1 MSTPAIFKP
10 ADILIRI
17 VVFTVAYF
25 WSNSGNNS
33 DGTPTQLRIVTEVSD
48 DTISLFIDTLITHNN
63 VTIAIHNSAAA
74 IIESD
79 CPTGLCVQTGH
90 IHTPGQIS
98 VCMPNGVWIEIL
110 GEEVTTDVISY

>member
-10 ADILIRI
+10 ADILILI

-25 WSNSGNNS
+25 WSTS
-33 DGTPTQLRIVTEVSD
+33 DSHSDETPTQLRIVTEVSD
-48 DTISLFIDTLITHNN
+48 DTISLFIDTLITHKN
-63 VTIAIHNSAAA
+63 VTIEVHNSTAA

-79 CPTGLCVQTGH
+79 CPTGLCVQTGY

-110 GEEVTTDVISY
+110 GEESTTDVISY

>member
-10 ADILIRI
+10 ADILILI

-25 WSNSGNNS
+25 WGTSGNHS
-33 DGTPTQLRIVTEVSD
+33 DETPTQLRIVTNVSD
-48 DTISLFIDTLITHNN
+48 DTISLFTDTLITHNN
-63 VTIAIHNSAAA
+63 VTIEIQNSAAA

-110 GEEVTTDVISY
+110 GEDKKTDVVSY